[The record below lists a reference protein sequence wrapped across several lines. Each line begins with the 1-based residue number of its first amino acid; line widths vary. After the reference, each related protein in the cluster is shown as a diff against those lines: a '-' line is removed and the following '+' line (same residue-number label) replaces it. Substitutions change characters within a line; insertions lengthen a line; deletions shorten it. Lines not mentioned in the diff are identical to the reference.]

1 MKCLICKEFSFLHIC
16 KACQRDFLTPS
27 LHKQPLIG
35 GIEVLSFY
43 KYDDIKEFLHTKHT
57 DLGYHIY
64 KILAQNSFS
73 EFAKQF
79 SYDNEIAVLGIDD
92 RIKGEYAHTA
102 ILSKALSSPIL
113 RPKFGKL
120 IATNEI
126 SYSGKSKQ
134 FRLQNPRNFLMKDFV
149 QKECIL
155 VDDIITTGTT
165 LKEAVGVLLRNGKEP
180 LLCITLATV

>member
-1 MKCLICKEFSFLHIC
+1 MHIC
-16 KACQRDFLTPS
+16 KACQNHFLQPS
-27 LHKQPLIG
+27 IYKQSLIG
-35 GIEVLSFY
+35 NIEVLSFY

-64 KILAQNSFS
+64 KILAQNSFR

-79 SYDNEIAVLGIDD
+79 SYDKEVAVLGVDD
-92 RIKGEYAHTA
+92 RVKGEYAHTA
-102 ILSKALSSPIL
+102 ILAKTLSSSVL

-134 FRLQNPRNFLMKDFV
+134 FRLQNPRNFLMKDFA

-165 LKEAVGVLLRNGKEP
+165 LKEAVSVLLRNGKEP